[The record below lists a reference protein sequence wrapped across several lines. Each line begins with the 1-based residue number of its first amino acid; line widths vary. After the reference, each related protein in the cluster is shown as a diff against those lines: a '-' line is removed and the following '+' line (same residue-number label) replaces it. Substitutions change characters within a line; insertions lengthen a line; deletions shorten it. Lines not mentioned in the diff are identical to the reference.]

1 MGSPTRFMKM
11 QTADHTQYKNIDIE
25 TYKRLDKEVFDKLI
39 FYIIAN
45 SRGHGVKLE
54 DLAIYYASLL
64 GIRRSKLL
72 RNRTLFSKVYYAV
85 YRLVKELY
93 AKGILEV
100 RTFNGIYVR
109 INSTLFYYMN
119 KEITLKA
126 YRIER
131 AGGGYILKPSTTS
144 PTQVD
149 LIPLYGK
156 ILSIQNSIGGFVP
169 PESNGSRRIH
179 WARKGALEF
188 IKDKHLL
195 TESDFKRLFYYFID
209 YLDDVNSRVILVL
222 TGLDEDLDNVE
233 DKSLL
238 FLPYRHR
245 FTKRELRRAERKLEA
260 ILQAL
265 GSLGIGVFL
274 TLTLDPKA
282 YSSIEEAKR
291 RLQESWDKFNRDY
304 LKRKFPQARYVRV
317 LEFQDSGNPHLHVL
331 IAGVDRIGD
340 HYELTNILPRYG
352 FGSIHFEYQV
362 VFKDGKWVWKNPR
375 VKPRYSRGCN
385 TLNDYLMKYLSK
397 AVKSFEVVYEAV
409 YENEV
414 DKLKPK
420 LRVQGYKFA
429 LYWVLNVRFFTYSR
443 GILPPEKRSR
453 KYNFVVFIKQFYYD
467 DPPQWIVDAGIVF
480 YEYDYFEWR
489 LEALDPPVLKYIKQF
504 LYNRQGFY

>member
-1 MGSPTRFMKM
+1 MGGCPTRVMKM
-11 QTADHTQYKNIDIE
+11 RTADPTQYKNIDIE

-39 FYIIAN
+39 FYITAN

-72 RNRTLFSKVYYAV
+72 RNKSLFSKVYYAV
-85 YRLVKELY
+85 YRWVKELY
-93 AKGILEV
+93 AKGILEL

-126 YRIER
+126 YKIER

-149 LIPLYGK
+149 LIELYGK
-156 ILSIQNSIGGFVP
+156 ILSIQNSIEGFVP
-169 PESNGSRRIH
+169 PGSRRIH

-195 TESDFKRLFYYFID
+195 TESDFKRLFNYFID
-209 YLDDVNSRVILVL
+209 YLDDVNSRVILLL
-222 TGLDEDLDNVE
+222 TGLDDDLDNVE
-233 DKSLL
+233 DKCLL

-245 FTKRELRRAERKLEA
+245 FTRSALRRAERKLES

-265 GSLGIGVFL
+265 GSLGVGVFL
-274 TLTLDPKA
+274 TLTLDPKT

-304 LKRKFPQARYVRV
+304 LKRKFPHARYVRV
-317 LEFQDSGNPHLHVL
+317 LEFQNSGNPHLHVL
-331 IAGVDRIGD
+331 IAGVDRVGD
-340 HYELTNILPRYG
+340 HYELTNILSRYG
-352 FGSIHFEYQV
+352 FGIVHYEYQV
-362 VFKDGKWVWKNPR
+362 IYKDGKWVWKNPR
-375 VKPRYSRGCN
+375 VKPRNSRGCKS
-385 TLNDYLMKYLSK
+385 LDDYLMKYLSK
-397 AVKSFEVVYEAV
+397 AVRSFEIVYNAV

-414 DKLKPK
+414 EKLKRK
-420 LRVQGYKFA
+420 LRLQGYKFA

-443 GILPPEKRSR
+443 NVLASEKRPR

-467 DPPQWIVDAGIVF
+467 DPPEWLIDAGIVF

-489 LEALDPPVLKYIKQF
+489 LEALDPPFLRFIKQV